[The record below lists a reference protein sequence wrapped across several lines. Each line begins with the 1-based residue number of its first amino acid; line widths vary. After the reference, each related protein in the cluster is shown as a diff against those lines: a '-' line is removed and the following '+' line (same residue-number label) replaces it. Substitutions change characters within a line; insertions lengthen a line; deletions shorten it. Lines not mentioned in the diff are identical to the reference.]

1 MFTRI
6 FTAKWIRLYGTKYIS
21 YDLCIL
27 AVDATFVDKMPVFGK
42 LECIWLADEEI
53 LFEYTPFRT
62 VEFDV
67 NLMAYEVEEPE
78 SNVTEFC
85 HFNLILDYNVY
96 FIQRPVSGL
105 YIPLK
110 YDLRD
115 IIKQH
120 VIGENPLHF

>member
-78 SNVTEFC
+78 SNVNSAT
-85 HFNLILDYNVY
+85 LI
-96 FIQRPVSGL
+96 
-105 YIPLK
+105 
-110 YDLRD
+110 
-115 IIKQH
+115 
-120 VIGENPLHF
+120 